1 MYEVFEIIKRFLNN
15 FTVTEEHKQKEI
27 FNNEYIILLDKIM
40 KAKTIAQLFNTHKEI
55 MDFTAAV
62 QKIGSPAWAKNR
74 IKFLEAH
81 WKRQYRLWKLRG

>member
-1 MYEVFEIIKRFLNN
+1 
-15 FTVTEEHKQKEI
+15 
-27 FNNEYIILLDKIM
+27 M

-62 QKIGSPAWAKNR
+62 QKIGSPDWAKNR